1 MRDTSVLFGHR
12 RLSDHAAMFDEP
24 IHVSVPARPLDP
36 RYPAPPPPEG
46 VVVHYVPEL
55 HPDDVTVVRGIP
67 VTTPSRTL
75 IDRESSNPDA

>member
-12 RLSDHAAMFDEP
+12 RLSDHAAMLDEP
-24 IHVSVPARPLDP
+24 IHVSVPGRQLDP
-36 RYPAPPPPEG
+36 RYPAPAEG